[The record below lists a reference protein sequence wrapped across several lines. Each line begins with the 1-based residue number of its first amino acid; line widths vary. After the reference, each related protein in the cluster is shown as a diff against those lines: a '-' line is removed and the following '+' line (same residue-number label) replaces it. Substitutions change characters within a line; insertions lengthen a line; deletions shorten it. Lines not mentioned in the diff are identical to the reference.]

1 MGVDVGTGGKE
12 PGPCSS
18 SPPPQQQQ
26 QQEARRNP
34 MPPLPGP
41 PCPPLQSLAPH
52 RLQVTPGM
60 SVPAFLAAAEG
71 LITPLD
77 AYFEKVFVMC
87 DNEVS

>member
-1 MGVDVGTGGKE
+1 
-12 PGPCSS
+12 
-18 SPPPQQQQ
+18 
-26 QQEARRNP
+26 
-34 MPPLPGP
+34 
-41 PCPPLQSLAPH
+41 
-52 RLQVTPGM
+52 M